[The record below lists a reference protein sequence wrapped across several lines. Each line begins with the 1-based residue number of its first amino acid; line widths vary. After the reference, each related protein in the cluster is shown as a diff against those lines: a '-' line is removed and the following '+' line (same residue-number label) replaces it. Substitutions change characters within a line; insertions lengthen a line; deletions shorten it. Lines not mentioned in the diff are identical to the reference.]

1 MDTNF
6 ISSKNDN
13 DIVIGISE
21 ILDENTAPGSLANVN
36 NLRIF
41 IKVNQ
46 IRKVSL
52 RFELNILKF
61 LLLTR
66 NSLIKKRR
74 DL

>member
-52 RFELNILKF
+52 SFELDILKF
-61 LLLTR
+61 LLLTQ

>member
-52 RFELNILKF
+52 SFELDILKF